1 MGMKINSTNN
11 ERVTVQ
17 YKFEDQDV
25 VNIKMMSLKKYENL
39 KKINSIEYCKLMK

>member
-17 YKFEDQDV
+17 YKFEDQDMV
-25 VNIKMMSLKKYENL
+25 LVRMMTLKEYQNL
-39 KKINSIEYCKLMK
+39 KKIDSIEYCKLM